1 MSQDVRFGSQDSEI
15 LSHVSSFTAF
25 KHLKKPGFQN
35 FFFTLLYPPILYNPG
50 THSSLIKAG
59 NPIFE
64 MLLGH
69 QSQGLIFS
77 KDKEKKSLKK
87 V

>member
-1 MSQDVRFGSQDSEI
+1 MLEFVLVLFLI
-15 LSHVSSFTAF
+15 LEFPSIQT
-25 KHLKKPGFQN
+25 LKKGRDFKIILYCS
-35 FFFTLLYPPILYNPG
+35 FLILLSYKYNPG

>member
-1 MSQDVRFGSQDSEI
+1 MLEFVLVLFLI
-15 LSHVSSFTAF
+15 LEFPSIQT
-25 KHLKKPGFQN
+25 LKKPGFQN
-35 FFFTLLYPPILYNPG
+35 YSLLFLPYPPIIYNPG

>member
-1 MSQDVRFGSQDSEI
+1 
-15 LSHVSSFTAF
+15 
-25 KHLKKPGFQN
+25 
-35 FFFTLLYPPILYNPG
+35 
-50 THSSLIKAG
+50 
-59 NPIFE
+59 

-87 V
+87 SLRTHSDFFCGGMYLILGKVEITYKSFLHLLKVSDKKKVFQCYDMHIAWGGVPY